1 MPPKK
6 GQFPERP
13 PTLAEALYQGKEI
26 GTKPDNYEQILKDL
40 NLDALKKQEQ
50 KEPEKKVETT
60 KVVTSTKPKQAKK
73 ETSLK
78 AVKQLD
84 AHIDAPIPAEAPS
97 SINSTYILP
106 TECEAVTNLQM
117 DYLLNRK
124 SAFIRSVISSR
135 VFSSLGFGLFTMI
148 AYYKVGDYFTE
159 YTFKKGTWN
168 GVKSLY
174 KNGYFI
180 DDAITMLFMIAM
192 LVATFFT
199 FLKFLS
205 NPLQQEADTVPKNFE
220 KYFGIDLNKYA
231 ALSDVEKNY
240 NKLNKADKDLV
251 KHMKDNTFCIVYR
264 DVPVAFLACKQTKST
279 SDDKVDVEISAY
291 AVRRVYVKAELFKDL
306 ISMVFKKFVTN
317 EKSNVNQI
325 SVDVYNFE
333 TFDINILKRAGFY
346 RQKRHSLG
354 FLLTSV
360 LGMTKDT
367 YVFESESIEFWCD
380 TP

>member
-13 PTLAEALYQGKEI
+13 PTLAEALYHGKDI

-40 NLDALKKQEQ
+40 NLDALKK
-50 KEPEKKVETT
+50 KPEEKQPESKT
-60 KVVTSTKPKQAKK
+60 KATKAVTSSASKLAKQ
-73 ETSLK
+73 ETPPK
-78 AVKQLD
+78 AVKQVN
-84 AHIDAPIPAEAPS
+84 AHIDTPLPVETAP

-117 DYLLNRK
+117 DYLLNRR
-124 SAFIRSVISSR
+124 SALIRSVISSR
-135 VFSSLGFGLFTMI
+135 VVSSLGLGVVTMI

-159 YTFKKGTWN
+159 YTFKKGFWE
-168 GVKSLY
+168 GAKSLL
-174 KNGYFI
+174 KNGYFV
-180 DDAITMLFMIAM
+180 DDAVTMLFMIA
-192 LVATFFT
+192 ACIACFFT

-205 NPLQQEADTVPKNFE
+205 NPLQQEADNVPKDFE
-220 KYFGIDLNKYA
+220 KYFGVDLNKYA
-231 ALSDVEKNY
+231 ALSEVDKNF
-240 NKLNKADKDLV
+240 NKLNKSDKEMV
-251 KHMKDNTFCIVYR
+251 KHMKENSFCIVYR

-279 SDDKVDVEISAY
+279 SSDDRVDIEITGY

-306 ISMVFKKFVTN
+306 ISMMFKKFVAG

-346 RQKRHSLG
+346 RQKKNSLG
-354 FLLTSV
+354 FLLSSV
-360 LGMTKDT
+360 LGLTKDT
-367 YVFESESIEFWCD
+367 YVFESDSVEF
-380 TP
+380 

>member
-1 MPPKK
+1 M
-6 GQFPERP
+6 
-13 PTLAEALYQGKEI
+13 

-40 NLDALKKQEQ
+40 NLDALKK
-50 KEPEKKVETT
+50 PEKKDPENKTETT
-60 KVVTSTKPKQAKK
+60 KVVTSTKPRQAKR
-73 ETSLK
+73 ETFSK
-78 AVKQLD
+78 PVKQVD
-84 AHIDAPIPAEAPS
+84 AHIDAPIPAEAPP

-117 DYLLNRK
+117 DYLLHRK
-124 SAFIRSVISSR
+124 SAFIRSIISSR
-135 VFSSLGFGLFTMI
+135 VFSSLGFGIFTMI

-159 YTFKKGTWN
+159 YTFKKGTWD

-174 KNGYFI
+174 ANGYFM
-180 DDAITMLFMIAM
+180 DDAITMLFMLAM
-192 LVATFFT
+192 IVATFFT

-205 NPLQQEADTVPKNFE
+205 NPLQQEADTVPKNFD

-231 ALSDVEKNY
+231 VLADVEKNY
-240 NKLNKADKDLV
+240 NKLSKADKDLV

-264 DVPVAFLACKQTKST
+264 EVPVAFLACKQTKSP
-279 SDDKVDVEISAY
+279 SDDQVDIEITAY
-291 AVRRVYVKAELFKDL
+291 AVRKVYVKAELFKDL
-306 ISMVFKKFVTN
+306 ISMVFKKFITN

-325 SVDVYNFE
+325 SIDVYSFE
-333 TFDINILKRAGFY
+333 NFDINILKRAGFY

-367 YVFESESIEFWCD
+367 YVFESESIEF
-380 TP
+380 

>member
-13 PTLAEALYQGKEI
+13 PTLAEALYQGKEM

-40 NLDALKKQEQ
+40 NLDALKK
-50 KEPEKKVETT
+50 PEKKDPENKTETT

-73 ETSLK
+73 ETISK
-78 AVKQLD
+78 PVKQVD
-84 AHIDAPIPAEAPS
+84 AHIDAPIPAEAPP

-117 DYLLNRK
+117 DYLLHRK
-124 SAFIRSVISSR
+124 SAFIRSIISSR
-135 VFSSLGFGLFTMI
+135 VFSSLGFGIFTMI

-159 YTFKKGTWN
+159 YTFKKGTWD

-174 KNGYFI
+174 ANGYFM

-192 LVATFFT
+192 IVATFFT

-231 ALSDVEKNY
+231 VLSNVEKNY

-264 DVPVAFLACKQTKST
+264 EVPVAFLACKQTKSS
-279 SDDKVDVEISAY
+279 SDDKVDVEITAY
-291 AVRRVYVKAELFKDL
+291 AVRKVYVKAELFKDL
-306 ISMVFKKFVTN
+306 ISMVFKKFITN
-317 EKSNVNQI
+317 EKINVNQI
-325 SVDVYNFE
+325 SIDVYNFE
-333 TFDINILKRAGFY
+333 NFDINILKRAGFY

-367 YVFESESIEFWCD
+367 YVFESESIEF
-380 TP
+380 

>member
-205 NPLQQEADTVPKNFE
+205 NPLQHEADTVPKNFE

-367 YVFESESIEFWCD
+367 YVFESESIEF
-380 TP
+380 